1 MNAKRVLAICALL
14 LSAALAH
21 ASPFWGARESR
32 PVGTPPAELRPGEW
46 VWNPAAAPSGPITV
60 LVSLGEQRAYAYRNG
75 VRIGYTSVSSGRPG
89 YGTPTGVFT
98 ILQKDRNH
106 RSSKYNSA
114 PMPDTMRLTWD
125 GVALHA
131 GGLPGYP
138 SSHGCVHLPS
148 VFADRLFDVSP
159 MGMTVVV
166 VDDSNASLATLHPS
180 ALAAVDAVTGAESV
194 EPRLAPGEDFRWT
207 PGKSIAGPVALLL
220 STADQRLI
228 VLRNGIEIGRSR
240 VGVTGTERT
249 LGSHVFVAHEHDGA
263 LPPWALSAAGVQWI
277 GVAIPGRDDDADRV
291 LSPGDVARIAL
302 PDEFRRLVAPV
313 IVPGTTLYVTDLAI
327 LPGTSG
333 SALTVLTDD
342 PPG

>member
-1 MNAKRVLAICALL
+1 VLLAV
-14 LSAALAH
+14 LSVGTAH

-32 PVGTPPAELRPGEW
+32 AVGTAPAALQPGEW
-46 VWNPAAAPSGPITV
+46 VWNPSAAPSGPITV

-75 VRIGYTSVSSGRPG
+75 VRIGYASVSSGRAG
-89 YGTPTGVFT
+89 YRTPTGVFT

-148 VFADRLFDVSP
+148 AFADRLFDVSP

-166 VDDSNASLATLHPS
+166 VDDGKASLALTRPT
-180 ALAAVDAVTGAESV
+180 ALATVDAITGV
-194 EPRLAPGEDFRWT
+194 ETVAPRLADGEEFRWE
-207 PGKSIAGPVALLL
+207 PERSIAGPVALLL
-220 STADQRLI
+220 SSADERI
-228 VLRNGIEIGRSR
+228 VVLRNGVEIGRSR
-240 VGVTGTERT
+240 IHVRGAEKT
-249 LGSHVFVAHEHDGA
+249 LGSHVFVAHEHAGA
-263 LPPWALSAAGVQWI
+263 LPPWALSAAGVQWV
-277 GVAIPGRDDDADRV
+277 GVAIPGHEDDANRA
-291 LSPGDVARIAL
+291 LSPEAVARISL
-302 PDEFRRLVAPV
+302 PPTFRQRVEPLLVV
-313 IVPGTTLYVTDLAI
+313 GTTLYVTDLPI
-327 LPGTSG
+327 LPDSSGGT
-333 SALTVLTDD
+333 LTVLTDD